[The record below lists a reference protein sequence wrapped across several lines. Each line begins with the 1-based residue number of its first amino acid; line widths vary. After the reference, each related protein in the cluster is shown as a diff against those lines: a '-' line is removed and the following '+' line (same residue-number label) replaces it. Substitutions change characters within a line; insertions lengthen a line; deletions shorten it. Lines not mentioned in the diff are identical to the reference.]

1 MASRTEKLS
10 FERRAT
16 QATRSPA
23 PPVSHNPRRIL
34 CMQHRKI
41 TFTICLGLAVMLV
54 SSTALAQYQRKN
66 LVSNQFATAKHTDPL
81 SVNAWGLVYPP
92 GGPFWIADEGSGW
105 STLYDGQGVKKS
117 LEVL

>member
-1 MASRTEKLS
+1 
-10 FERRAT
+10 
-16 QATRSPA
+16 
-23 PPVSHNPRRIL
+23 
-34 CMQHRKI
+34 MQQRKI

-54 SSTALAQYQRKN
+54 SNAALAQYQRTN

-92 GGPFWIADEGSGW
+92 GAPFWISDDGSGW

-117 LEVL
+117 LGS